1 MCTSATFLIKTLV
14 NGSKNLEYVTSNS
27 GNSSARVLLPTYRR
41 GGDLDSD

>member
-14 NGSKNLEYVTSNS
+14 NGSKNLEYVTSNE
-27 GNSSARVLLPTYRR
+27 GNSSARVLLPTYQR